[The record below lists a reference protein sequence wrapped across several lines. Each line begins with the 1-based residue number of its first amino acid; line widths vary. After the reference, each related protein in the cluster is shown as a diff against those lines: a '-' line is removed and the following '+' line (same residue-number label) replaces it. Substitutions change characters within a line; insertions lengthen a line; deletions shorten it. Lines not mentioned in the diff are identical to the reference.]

1 VCAPGIGIGLL
12 QYPRSREKDPRARAY
27 VIDHVKP
34 GTTFSRQFQVC
45 NGTDEPVTAQLYAA
59 AASVRAGAFVLA
71 PGHEQNDLSRAIS
84 VTPSELTLPA
94 GRPGAATA
102 TFRIPRDA
110 RAGEQYAVVYAEIP
124 PAAHGPVTAA
134 SRAGI
139 RVYLDIGPGGEKPSD
154 FRIDTMQASR
164 RKDGLPVV
172 TARVTNTGARA
183 LDLSGDLNLSDGP
196 AGLATGPFPAQVGTT
211 LGLGQSGP
219 VTIVLPK
226 EITGGPWTAR
236 LRLHS
241 GLLEREAEARLTFPE
256 TSGDIAPPVKA
267 KNIPLAKDKRVLVP
281 LAIGLIGIV
290 LLLLFSL
297 WLFAKLRSRRREQD
311 EDVDA
316 SRAQ

>member
-1 VCAPGIGIGLL
+1 
-12 QYPRSREKDPRARAY
+12 
-27 VIDHVKP
+27 
-34 GTTFSRQFQVC
+34 
-45 NGTDEPVTAQLYAA
+45 
-59 AASVRAGAFVLA
+59 
-71 PGHEQNDLSRAIS
+71 
-84 VTPSELTLPA
+84 
-94 GRPGAATA
+94 
-102 TFRIPRDA
+102 
-110 RAGEQYAVVYAEIP
+110 
-124 PAAHGPVTAA
+124 
-134 SRAGI
+134 
-139 RVYLDIGPGGEKPSD
+139 
-154 FRIDTMQASR
+154 MQSSR

-211 LGLGQSGP
+211 LGLGQTGP

-256 TSGDIAPPVKA
+256 TSGETAPPVQA

-316 SRAQ
+316 RRAQ